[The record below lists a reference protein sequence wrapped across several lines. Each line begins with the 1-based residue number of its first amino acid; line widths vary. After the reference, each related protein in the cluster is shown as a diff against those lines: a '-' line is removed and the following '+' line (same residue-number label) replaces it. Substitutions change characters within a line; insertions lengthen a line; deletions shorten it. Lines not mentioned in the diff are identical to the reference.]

1 MLSTSFRLQ
10 MWAKFTIFNQCYSLL
25 RMKNIVVIGS
35 SNTDMVVKT
44 SRLPAGG
51 ETVLGGD
58 FFMNAGGKGANQAV
72 AAARYGNRVVFVAK
86 TGNDLFGEQVR
97 KSLKEDNIV
106 TDYVFTDNCHP
117 SGVALITI
125 DKDAENCIVVASG
138 ANMHLVPT
146 DIDIAATEIGSA
158 DVVLMQLEC
167 PVPTVAYAA
176 RMAAKAGVPVIL
188 NPAPAPS
195 EPLSTELLHDLY
207 LITPNRSEASRI
219 SGIEVKDMES
229 AQRAAKAIHD
239 MGPRNVIITLG
250 GDGSLVYDG
259 KMFMRVEAL
268 KVEAVDT
275 TAAGDTYN
283 GVLASVIAEGRS
295 LIEAVREAN
304 VAGAISVTR
313 MGAQPAAPT
322 RKEIEEMKKRK

>member
-1 MLSTSFRLQ
+1 
-10 MWAKFTIFNQCYSLL
+10 
-25 RMKNIVVIGS
+25 MKNIVVIGS

-44 SRLPAGG
+44 SHLPVGG

-86 TGNDLFGEQVR
+86 TGDDLFGRQVR
-97 KSLKEDNIV
+97 KSMAEDGIV
-106 TDYVFTDNCHP
+106 TDYVFVDKEHP

-125 DKDAENCIVVASG
+125 DKDAENCIVVAGG
-138 ANMHLVPT
+138 ANMYLSPA
-146 DIDIAATEIGSA
+146 DIDTAAEEILKA
-158 DVVLMQLEC
+158 DVVLMQLES
-167 PVPTVAYAA
+167 PIETVTYAA
-176 RMAAKAGVPVIL
+176 RMAAKAGIPVIL
-188 NPAPAPS
+188 NPAPAPAEALS
-195 EPLSTELLHDLY
+195 EALLKDLF

-219 SGIEVKDMES
+219 SGIEVTDMES
-229 AQRAAKAIHD
+229 AHRAAKAIHE
-239 MGPRNVIITLG
+239 MGPKNVIITLG
-250 GDGSLVYDG
+250 SDGSLVYDG
-259 KMFMRVEAL
+259 SMFMRVEAL

-283 GVLASVIAEGRS
+283 GVLASVIAEGKS

-304 VAGAISVTR
+304 IAGAISVTR

-322 RKEIEEMKKRK
+322 REEIAAMKQRK

>member
-1 MLSTSFRLQ
+1 
-10 MWAKFTIFNQCYSLL
+10 
-25 RMKNIVVIGS
+25 MKNIVVIGS

-44 SRLPAGG
+44 SHLPAGG
-51 ETVLGGD
+51 ETVLGGT

-86 TGNDLFGEQVR
+86 TGDDLFGKQVL

-106 TDYVFTDNCHP
+106 TDYVFVDKENP

-125 DKDAENCIVVASG
+125 DSEAENCIVVAPG
-138 ANMHLVPT
+138 ANMALSPA
-146 DIDIAATEIGSA
+146 DIDVAAEEIRNA
-158 DVVLMQLEC
+158 DVLLMQLES
-167 PVPTVAYAA
+167 PVETVTYAA
-176 RMAAKAGVPVIL
+176 KMAAEAGVPVIL
-188 NPAPAPS
+188 NPAPAPA
-195 EPLSTELLHDLY
+195 EPLSEELLKSLY
-207 LITPNRSEASRI
+207 LITPNRSEASRL

-229 AQRAAKAIHD
+229 AYRAAKAIRD
-239 MGPRNVIITLG
+239 MGPKYVIITLG
-250 GDGSLVYDG
+250 NEGSLLDDG
-259 KMFMRVEAL
+259 TMPMRVEAL

-295 LIEAVREAN
+295 LIEAMREAN
-304 VAGAISVTR
+304 VAAAISVTR

-322 RKEIEEMKKRK
+322 REEINEMKKRK

>member
-1 MLSTSFRLQ
+1 
-10 MWAKFTIFNQCYSLL
+10 
-25 RMKNIVVIGS
+25 MKNIVVIGS

-44 SRLPAGG
+44 SHLPAGG

-86 TGNDLFGEQVR
+86 TGDDLFGRQVR
-97 KSLKEDNIV
+97 KSMAEDGIV
-106 TDYVFTDNCHP
+106 TDYVFVDKEHP

-125 DKDAENCIVVASG
+125 DRDAENCIVVAGG
-138 ANMHLVPT
+138 ANMYLSPA
-146 DIDIAATEIGSA
+146 DIDTAAEEILKA
-158 DVVLMQLEC
+158 DVVLMQLES
-167 PVPTVAYAA
+167 PIKTVAYAA
-176 RMAAKAGVPVIL
+176 RMAAKAGIPVIL
-188 NPAPAPS
+188 NPAPAPAEALS
-195 EPLSTELLHDLY
+195 EALLKDLF

-219 SGIEVKDMES
+219 SGIEVTDMES
-229 AQRAAKAIHD
+229 AHRAAKAIHE
-239 MGPRNVIITLG
+239 MGPKNVIITLG
-250 GDGSLVYDG
+250 SVGSLVYDG
-259 KMFMRVEAL
+259 SMFMRVEAL

-283 GVLASVIAEGRS
+283 GVLASVIAEGKS

-304 VAGAISVTR
+304 IAGAISVTR

-322 RKEIEEMKKRK
+322 REEIAAMKQRK

>member
-1 MLSTSFRLQ
+1 MRDKS
-10 MWAKFTIFNQCYSLL
+10 
-25 RMKNIVVIGS
+25 IVVVGS

-44 SRLPAGG
+44 SHIPTGG

-72 AAARYGNRVVFVAK
+72 AAARYGNRVVFIAK
-86 TGNDLFGEQVR
+86 TGDDLFGAKARETLQ
-97 KSLKEDNIV
+97 KDGIV
-106 TDYVFTDNCHP
+106 TDYVFLDKEHP

-138 ANMHLVPT
+138 ANMHLCAA
-146 DIDIAATEIGSA
+146 DIDAAAKEIRSA

-167 PVPTVAYAA
+167 PIETVEYAA
-176 RMAAKAGVPVIL
+176 RMATEAGVPVIL
-188 NPAPAPS
+188 NPAPAPA
-195 EPLSTELLHDLY
+195 EPLREELLRNLY

-229 AQRAAKAIHD
+229 AQRAAKAIYD

-250 GDGSLVYDG
+250 AEGSLIYDG
-259 KMFMRVEAL
+259 QMFMRVEAIR
-268 KVEAVDT
+268 VEAVDT

-295 LIEAVREAN
+295 LIEAANEAN
-304 VAGAISVTR
+304 RASAISVTR

-322 RKEIEEMKKRK
+322 RKEIEEMKKR

>member
-1 MLSTSFRLQ
+1 
-10 MWAKFTIFNQCYSLL
+10 
-25 RMKNIVVIGS
+25 MKNIVVIGS

-44 SRLPAGG
+44 SHLPVGG

-86 TGNDLFGEQVR
+86 TGDDLFGKQVL

-106 TDYVFTDNCHP
+106 TDYVFVDADHP

-138 ANMHLVPT
+138 ANMYLSPA
-146 DIDIAATEIGSA
+146 DIDIASEEIRKA
-158 DVVLMQLEC
+158 NVLLMQLES
-167 PVPTVAYAA
+167 PIETVAYAA
-176 RMAAKAGVPVIL
+176 KMAAEAGVPVIL
-188 NPAPAPS
+188 NPAPAPA
-195 EPLSTELLHDLY
+195 EPLSEELLKNLY

-229 AQRAAKAIHD
+229 AYRAAKAILN
-239 MGPRNVIITLG
+239 MGPKNVIITLG
-250 GDGSLVYDG
+250 REGSLLDDGS
-259 KMFMRVEAL
+259 MPMRVEAL

-295 LIEAVREAN
+295 LIEAIREAN
-304 VAGAISVTR
+304 VAAAISVTR

-322 RKEIEEMKKRK
+322 RAEIAEMKKRK

>member
-1 MLSTSFRLQ
+1 
-10 MWAKFTIFNQCYSLL
+10 
-25 RMKNIVVIGS
+25 MKNIVVIGS

-44 SRLPAGG
+44 SHLPAGG

-86 TGNDLFGEQVR
+86 TGDDLFGRQVR
-97 KSLKEDNIV
+97 KSMAEDGIV
-106 TDYVFTDNCHP
+106 TDYVFVDKEHP

-125 DKDAENCIVVASG
+125 DKDAENCIVVAGG
-138 ANMHLVPT
+138 ANMYLSPS
-146 DIDIAATEIGSA
+146 DIDTAAEEILKA
-158 DVVLMQLEC
+158 DVVLMQLES
-167 PVPTVAYAA
+167 PIETVAYAA
-176 RMAAKAGVPVIL
+176 RMAAKAGIPVIL
-188 NPAPAPS
+188 NPAPAPAEALS
-195 EPLSTELLHDLY
+195 EELLKDLF

-219 SGIEVKDMES
+219 SGIEVTDMES
-229 AQRAAKAIHD
+229 AHRAAKAIHE
-239 MGPRNVIITLG
+239 MGPKNVIITLG
-250 GDGSLVYDG
+250 SDGSLVYDG
-259 KMFMRVEAL
+259 SMFMRVEAL

-283 GVLASVIAEGRS
+283 GVLASVIAEGKS

-304 VAGAISVTR
+304 IAGAISVTR

-322 RKEIEEMKKRK
+322 REEIAAMKQRK

>member
-1 MLSTSFRLQ
+1 
-10 MWAKFTIFNQCYSLL
+10 
-25 RMKNIVVIGS
+25 MKNIVVIGS

-44 SRLPAGG
+44 SHLPAGG

-86 TGNDLFGEQVR
+86 TGDDLFGCQVR
-97 KSLKEDNIV
+97 KSMAEDGIV
-106 TDYVFTDNCHP
+106 TDYVFVDKEHP

-125 DKDAENCIVVASG
+125 DKDAENCIVVAGG
-138 ANMHLVPT
+138 ANMYLSPA
-146 DIDIAATEIGSA
+146 DIDTAAEEILKA
-158 DVVLMQLEC
+158 DVVLMQLES
-167 PVPTVAYAA
+167 PIETVAFAA
-176 RMAAKAGVPVIL
+176 RMAAKAGIPVIL
-188 NPAPAPS
+188 NPAPAPAEALS
-195 EPLSTELLHDLY
+195 EALLKDLF

-219 SGIEVKDMES
+219 SGIEVTDMES
-229 AQRAAKAIHD
+229 AHRAAKAIHE
-239 MGPRNVIITLG
+239 MGPKNVIITLG
-250 GDGSLVYDG
+250 SDGSLVYDG
-259 KMFMRVEAL
+259 SMFMRVEAL

-283 GVLASVIAEGRS
+283 GVLASVIAEGKS

-304 VAGAISVTR
+304 IAGAISVTR

-322 RKEIEEMKKRK
+322 REEIAAMKQRK